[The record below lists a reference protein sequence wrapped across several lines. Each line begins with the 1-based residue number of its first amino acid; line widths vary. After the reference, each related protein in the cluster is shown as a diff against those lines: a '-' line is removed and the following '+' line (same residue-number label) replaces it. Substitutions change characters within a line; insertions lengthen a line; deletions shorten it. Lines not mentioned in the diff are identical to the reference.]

1 MNRIA
6 FSIFLVGL
14 ATVSGGQMFS
24 QGNNTG
30 IIDAYLTR
38 LAAEKNFSGGI
49 LIIKDGNPVLIKGY
63 GWADRDRNIPFTP
76 GTLASMGSITKAFTA
91 AAIMKLTEQDKLS
104 VSDPLSKFFPEIPA
118 DKASITIH
126 QLLTHSGGFH
136 EFLTEDGGDY
146 AVIGT
151 TGFLKKAFAEPLVFA
166 PGTKAVY
173 TNVGM
178 SLLAI
183 IIEQVSGMDYEQY
196 LRKYLFE
203 PIGITGI
210 GYHYPV
216 LPGDTIATGYQNG
229 TRWGTLQEH
238 FTRAGGGPWW
248 NLKGNGGLEASLT
261 DMFIWIKSFNDH
273 TVLKESTIQKMFTPH
288 VQEDGYNGQSWFGYG
303 CNISKSRRNTVM
315 IDNGGSNG
323 VYFAQLIRL
332 PEEGV
337 IFYMVTNE
345 SSINTNKVMPN
356 VTQLWFGGKITQDAL
371 AMEQKFE
378 NPMAKKIYDLLLNS
392 QATDLKTELA
402 KENLVVDD
410 DMILL
415 EAGQALTREN
425 KLEKAVVLYRY
436 YTTAFPQIV
445 VAWNDLGEIYLMQDK
460 KEDAIQCFEK
470 ALKIRPGNPR
480 AKENLQKLGK

>member
-1 MNRIA
+1 MIVSIIA
-6 FSIFLVGL
+6 ACL
-14 ATVSGGQMFS
+14 ATVSGGQVFS
-24 QGNNTG
+24 QGTNAG

-38 LAAEKNFSGGI
+38 LAAEKNFCGGV
-49 LIIKDGNPVLIKGY
+49 LITKDGNPVLIKGY
-63 GWADRDRNIPFTP
+63 GWADRERKIPFTP

-104 VSDPLSKFFPEIPA
+104 VGDPLSKFFPEIPA

-146 AVIGT
+146 AIVGT
-151 TGFLKKAFAEPLVFA
+151 HDFLKKAFAEPLAFA

-173 TNVGM
+173 TNLGM
-178 SLLAI
+178 SILAI

-196 LRKYLFE
+196 LRKTLFE
-203 PIGITGI
+203 PIGIKGI

-216 LPGDTIATGYQNG
+216 LAGDTIAAGYTNG
-229 TRWGTLQEH
+229 SRWGTLQEH
-238 FTRAGGGPWW
+238 ISAAGGGPWW
-248 NLKGNGGLEASLT
+248 NLKGNGGLEASLN
-261 DMFIWIKSFNDH
+261 DMLLWTRSINDH
-273 TVLKESTIQKMFTPH
+273 SVLKESTVQKMFTPH
-288 VQEDGYNGQSWFGYG
+288 IQEDGYNGQSWFGYG

-323 VYFAQLIRL
+323 VYFARLIRL

-345 SSINTNKVMPN
+345 SSINTNKVLPN
-356 VTQLWFGGKITQDAL
+356 VTQLWFQGEITQDAL

-378 NPMAKKIYDLLLNS
+378 NPMAKKIYDLLLDS
-392 QATDLKTELA
+392 QVADLKTELS
-402 KENLVVDD
+402 KKNLVVED
-410 DMILL
+410 DMVLL
-415 EAGQALTREN
+415 EVGQALTREN
-425 KLEKAVVLYRY
+425 KLEKAVVLYQY
-436 YTTAFPQIV
+436 YTAAFPQIV
-445 VAWNDLGEIYLMQDK
+445 VAWNDLGEIYLMQGK
-460 KEDAIQCFEK
+460 KEDAIPCFEQ

-480 AKENLQKLGK
+480 ARENLQKLGK